1 MNSILTPNVAVAP
14 ARAVPVAKPNNRGHR
29 VRLVGGYLLAISL
42 LLALTIY
49 GWDYYTLDATQR
61 PFSAKH
67 ALLKPSG
74 AIGLKLGFVG
84 MFIFFAIFLYPI
96 RKRWAWLMK
105 QGNTR
110 HWLDIHILFGLA
122 APFIIAFHASF
133 KFRGF
138 AGIAFWIM
146 AAVSVSGV
154 VGRYLYAQIP
164 RSLNAAELSRKETQ
178 ELQAQLSQ
186 QLAEQRLLPPANLRE
201 MLSLPAPEKV
211 ESLSFLVAIPYMM
224 LLDVS
229 RVFRVARLRR
239 HALRGM
245 EHITTLGGL
254 FSTGHRELERAIEV
268 AREEASLSKRILFLS
283 RSQPVFHAWHVI
295 HKPFSYTFAF
305 LALIHIATVMAMGY
319 GLF

>member
-1 MNSILTPNVAVAP
+1 MNSISTPNVAVAP
-14 ARAVPVAKPNNRGHR
+14 VRVVPVAKPNNRGHR
-29 VRLVGGYLLAISL
+29 IRLVGGYVLAISL
-42 LLALTIY
+42 LVALTIY

-61 PFSAKH
+61 PFSVKH

-74 AIGLKLGFVG
+74 AIGLNLGFVG
-84 MFIFFAIFLYPI
+84 TFIFFAIFLYPI
-96 RKRWAWLMK
+96 RKRWIWLMK

-110 HWLDIHILFGLA
+110 HWLDIHVLFGLA
-122 APFIIAFHASF
+122 APFVIAFHASF

-146 AAVSVSGV
+146 AAVSVSGI
-154 VGRYLYAQIP
+154 VGRYLYSQIP

-186 QLAEQRLLPPANLRE
+186 QLAEQRLLPQADLRE

-224 LLDVS
+224 LLDVN
-229 RVFRVARLRR
+229 RAFRVARLRR
-239 HALRGM
+239 HALRGT
-245 EHITTLGGL
+245 EYITTLGGL
-254 FSTGHRELERAIEV
+254 FSTGQGELERAIGM
-268 AREEASLSKRILFLS
+268 ARAEASLSKRILFLS

>member
-1 MNSILTPNVAVAP
+1 MNSISTPNVAVAP
-14 ARAVPVAKPNNRGHR
+14 ARAVPVVKKNDRVHR
-29 VRLVGGYLLAISL
+29 FILVSGYLLAICL
-42 LLALTIY
+42 LLALAIY
-49 GWDYYTLDATQR
+49 GWDYYTLDVTQR

-74 AIGLKLGFVG
+74 AIGLKLGFLG
-84 MFIFFAIFLYPI
+84 MFVFFAIFLYPI

-110 HWLDIHILFGLA
+110 HWLDIHVLFGLS

-146 AAVSVSGV
+146 AAVSASGV
-154 VGRYLYAQIP
+154 VGRYLYSQIP

-186 QLAEQRLLPPANLRE
+186 QLAEQQLLPQADLRE

-211 ESLSFLVAIPYMM
+211 ETLSFLVAIPYMM
-224 LLDVS
+224 MLDLG

-239 HALRGM
+239 HALQGM
-245 EHITTLGGL
+245 EYITTLGGL
-254 FSTGHRELERAIEV
+254 LSTGHPELERAIAM

-283 RSQPVFHAWHVI
+283 RSQPVFQAWHVI

-305 LALIHIATVMAMGY
+305 LALIHIVTVMAMGY